1 MTGGGAENSC
11 TFHINTAPKESA
23 TTATNGFQTRA
34 KTVLPRERGLTPSPF
49 GIRSPTAVLVS
60 SLAQVSGLHIYG
72 HISTR
77 LRYDRTNGTGPRA
90 TARTHGPDAI
100 TLGVPSAART
110 SQMSNAPE
118 IN

>member
-49 GIRSPTAVLVS
+49 GIRSPTSCSRFVPDPGA
-60 SLAQVSGLHIYG
+60 
-72 HISTR
+72 
-77 LRYDRTNGTGPRA
+77 RA
-90 TARTHGPDAI
+90 TP
-100 TLGVPSAART
+100 LGSY
-110 SQMSNAPE
+110 